1 MLRRVLENTHCRS
14 NHEPPFLS
22 YLQSGSSEI
31 TSWKHRT
38 IAHLPVQ
45 PPAPCTQLKHCR
57 LRITKREH
65 QHCEPPWYSCQT
77 QPLWGRFTTSN
88 KPSSATNIPIQ
99 IPPAAPVRILP
110 CFVHI
115 PNKLLNCC

>member
-1 MLRRVLENTHCRS
+1 MLRRVLENTPCRS

-22 YLQSGSSEI
+22 YLQSSSSEI

-45 PPAPCTQLKHCR
+45 PPAPCTQLKHWR
-57 LRITKREH
+57 LRITKRER
-65 QHCEPPWYSCQT
+65 QHCESSCYYCQT

-88 KPSSATNIPIQ
+88 KPSSATNTTPTLELFCRK
-99 IPPAAPVRILP
+99 A
-110 CFVHI
+110 
-115 PNKLLNCC
+115 LLKFPKPTDCQF